1 MAESPLL
8 LVAMEEFLPN
18 LAEGNCGR
26 CLGAASD
33 EKQGTAPAGLEA
45 AARGAR
51 RLDNKEAAEVKEAS
65 IVESSMNRD
74 DAVGISGGSVVLA
87 GEEICSTPGVVAR
100 ATRRFDEESIVF
112 LSGGAKH

>member
-33 EKQGTAPAGLEA
+33 EKQGTAPVALEA

-65 IVESSMNRD
+65 IAASSMNRD
-74 DAVGISGGSVVLA
+74 DVVSICDGSVISGA
-87 GEEICSTPGVVAR
+87 AQCSTPGVVAR
-100 ATRRFDEESIVF
+100 DTRRFDEECIVF